1 MPVNTWQQLLNS
13 ARRALVYESRRSNA
27 RRRRL
32 SVSLRLEELESRVTP
47 SVTFLTMP
55 GAGVAGQPLNP
66 AVQVSVIGSEGSFNF
81 PVSNDL
87 VTLAKNSGPGG
98 FTPSSPLTATTDQT
112 GVATFNNLVLDA
124 AGSYT
129 FVASVVPA
137 LSFTSGTSA
146 PSSSVTI
153 DPGPASQLV
162 IASSSQI
169 PEGTPLSFTVTA
181 VDPFGNPAT
190 GSTIHFSSSTTEAS
204 LPPDYTFQTSDNGQH
219 TFDVAFTVPGTQ
231 TVTATVLSSNASS
244 NVSATDSVA
253 VQPVPPGTIQLSLGT
268 PVIAADQPVTL
279 AGTFT
284 DPGTLD
290 ANTVVIAWG
299 DGSANTMLVL
309 PAQVRSFSAVHTY
322 TTEGD
327 YFPTV
332 FITNADG
339 GTGAGASEVQVLPGP
354 INAVADA
361 RGQPGQTTV
370 SSVTDAQ
377 FDSISITL
385 SLSPAD
391 LDGSEVLVAKLADAA
406 LPSTTDRAGLLDI
419 FDIRETGAEI
429 GDSALVTFRFRAGL
443 DFGQTPVLRFLDPT
457 TGTLQL
463 FVPSGRAGSFVLT
476 RQGDFIVGRVLLDN
490 TSTPTLLQ
498 LTRTVFTI
506 SVSVP
511 GAAATAAVSASV
523 ASADPAA
530 TAPVSTATFRT
541 TSQLTLTLEPTQ
553 ASQVSA
559 GLSSFNTTNS
569 DGGGEPTHDD
579 AAAALVSFLMEE
591 ADAALRAWGRIHPRA
606 IPPQSAAPGSA
617 DPGSPTVQKEDE
629 SLRDASEYL
638 FRELA
643 STLTLPLNDAAKAAE
658 PPARV
663 RSAGRHASAPQSV
676 VSTTKTGRA
685 AFLAGLAVAIPE
697 RRKKR
702 ERKIV

>member
-1 MPVNTWQQLLNS
+1 
-13 ARRALVYESRRSNA
+13 
-27 RRRRL
+27 
-32 SVSLRLEELESRVTP
+32 LRLEELESRVTP

-55 GAGVAGQPLNP
+55 STGVAGQPLNP
-66 AVQVSVIGSEGSFNF
+66 AVQVSVMGQEGSFPF

-268 PVIAADQPVTL
+268 PVIAAGQPVTL

-299 DGSANTMLVL
+299 DGSANTTLVL
-309 PAQVRSFSAVHTY
+309 PAQMRSFNAVHTY
-322 TTEGD
+322 AAEGD

-391 LDGSEVLVAKLADAA
+391 LDGAEVLVAKLADAA

-463 FVPSGRAGSFVLT
+463 FVPSGKPGSFVLT

-569 DGGGEPTHDD
+569 DARVGEPTPDD

-591 ADAALRAWGRIHPRA
+591 VGDGMQAVWPFGADAALRAWIQQAGRIHPRA

-663 RSAGRHASAPQSV
+663 RRAGRHASVPQSV

-685 AFLAGLAVAIPE
+685 AFFAGLAVAIPE

>member
-1 MPVNTWQQLLNS
+1 
-13 ARRALVYESRRSNA
+13 
-27 RRRRL
+27 
-32 SVSLRLEELESRVTP
+32 
-47 SVTFLTMP
+47 
-55 GAGVAGQPLNP
+55 
-66 AVQVSVIGSEGSFNF
+66 
-81 PVSNDL
+81 
-87 VTLAKNSGPGG
+87 
-98 FTPSSPLTATTDQT
+98 
-112 GVATFNNLVLDA
+112 
-124 AGSYT
+124 
-129 FVASVVPA
+129 
-137 LSFTSGTSA
+137 
-146 PSSSVTI
+146 
-153 DPGPASQLV
+153 
-162 IASSSQI
+162 
-169 PEGTPLSFTVTA
+169 
-181 VDPFGNPAT
+181 
-190 GSTIHFSSSTTEAS
+190 
-204 LPPDYTFQTSDNGQH
+204 
-219 TFDVAFTVPGTQ
+219 
-231 TVTATVLSSNASS
+231 
-244 NVSATDSVA
+244 
-253 VQPVPPGTIQLSLGT
+253 
-268 PVIAADQPVTL
+268 VIAAGQPVTL
-279 AGTFT
+279 NGSFT

-299 DGSANTMLVL
+299 DGSANTTLVL
-309 PAQVRSFSAVHTY
+309 PAQMRSFNAVHTY
-322 TTEGD
+322 AAEGD

-354 INAVADA
+354 IDAVADA

-391 LDGSEVLVAKLADAA
+391 LDGAEVLVAKLADAA

-419 FDIRETGAEI
+419 LDVRETGAEI

-569 DGGGEPTHDD
+569 GGGGEPTPDD

-591 ADAALRAWGRIHPRA
+591 VGDGMQAVWPFGADAALRAWIQQAGRIHPRA

-697 RRKKR
+697 RRMKR